1 MVGAFRYHGV
11 LPENL
16 EGAIGCISAIW
27 WIPYSPIWSL
37 TYVGIGALVMF
48 ALAVYGGEPEAVA
61 DPILPCGPLRRA
73 APP

>member
-27 WIPYSPIWSL
+27 WRPDSPIWSL

-48 ALAVYGGEPEAVA
+48 ALAVYGGEAEA
-61 DPILPCGPLRRA
+61 GS
-73 APP
+73 

>member
-1 MVGAFRYHGV
+1 MSIPVRHRAEMVGAFRYHGV

-27 WIPYSPIWSL
+27 WIPDSPIWSL

-48 ALAVYGGEPEAVA
+48 ALAVYGGEAEA
-61 DPILPCGPLRRA
+61 GS
-73 APP
+73 